1 MREKRRHPF
10 LFFLFLG
17 PGMLAA
23 MAGNDA
29 GGVLSYTVTGAGF
42 GWGVFVPMTLCLAF
56 VTYTVQEMA
65 MRLGAVSGRGY
76 TRLLR
81 EKYGTGWMGL
91 QVAAL
96 FLENLLTLLT
106 EFVGMSAGLQLL
118 GLPLPASVLL
128 SVGLVLSVA
137 SLSGE
142 RAKERFGLAVG
153 LFNLL
158 FLVFALRVQPAVT
171 VRQSVAL
178 SRGRPFLWYA
188 AALIGNAI
196 APWMIFYQNGA
207 YADRGLK
214 AQHIRAGRADTLTGC
229 VCQVL
234 IASAF
239 IVIGSSLY
247 GAVPDLESAGAP
259 ALVAALNERMGR
271 TAGALFALGL
281 FDSGLL
287 AAVTVSFSSSRSVAE
302 SFGWA
307 GTLNDSVRSAP
318 GFYGIYL
325 FSVLLAAGG
334 SLVPCLRSN
343 GVAVLVQVAGG
354 VLMTPVLTFLT
365 LLTSRRDVMGPY
377 ANSPAGKRR
386 AWFCVAV
393 LGAVTAFT
401 VLEAAFAG

>member
-1 MREKRRHPF
+1 MQEKNRRPF

-29 GGVLSYTVTGAGF
+29 GGVLSYTVTGAKF

-65 MRLGAVSGRGY
+65 MRLGVVSGRGY

-81 EKYGTGWMGL
+81 ERYGIGWMAF

-118 GLPLPASVLL
+118 GVSLPAAVLV
-128 SVGLVLSVA
+128 STALVLSVA
-137 SLSGE
+137 TLSGYK
-142 RAKERFGLAVG
+142 AKERFGLAVG

-158 FLVFALRVQPAVT
+158 FLVFALRTQPAVT
-171 VRQSVAL
+171 VRQSAAL
-178 SRGRPFLWYA
+178 AAGRPFLWYT

-207 YADRGLK
+207 YADRSAK
-214 AQHIRAGRADTLTGC
+214 TQHVRAGRADTLAGC

-234 IASAF
+234 IAAAL
-239 IVIGSSLY
+239 IIIGSSIY
-247 GAVPDLESAGAP
+247 GAIPDLEHAGAP
-259 ALVAALNERMGR
+259 ELVAALNGKMGQA
-271 TAGALFALGL
+271 AGALFALGL

-287 AAVTVSFSSSRSVAE
+287 AAVTVSLSSSWSVAE
-302 SFGWA
+302 SFGWSES
-307 GTLNDSVRSAP
+307 LNDSVREAP
-318 GFYGIYL
+318 GFYGVYML
-325 FSVLLAAGG
+325 SVLLAACG
-334 SLVPCLRSN
+334 SLVPYLRSN
-343 GVAVLVQVAGG
+343 GVAVAVQVAGG
-354 VLMTPVLTFLT
+354 VLMTPVLVSLT
-365 LLTSRRDVMGPY
+365 MLTSRREMMGEY
-377 ANSPAGKRR
+377 ANSPGQKVR

-401 VLEAAFAG
+401 VLEAVF